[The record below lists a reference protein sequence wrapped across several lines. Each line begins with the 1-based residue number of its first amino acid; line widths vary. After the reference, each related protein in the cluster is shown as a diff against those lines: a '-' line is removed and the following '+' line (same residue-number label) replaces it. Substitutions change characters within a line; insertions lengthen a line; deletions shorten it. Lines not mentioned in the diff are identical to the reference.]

1 MGGNITTIKE
11 RARELYKEY
20 LSEIHDM
27 SDMLDTSALMTLCL
41 IEALK
46 EMQQPGEAPGF
57 PKELGSDMW
66 TIYREKID
74 EKIKNGEIE

>member
-1 MGGNITTIKE
+1 MTIKE

-46 EMQQPGEAPGF
+46 EMQQPDEAPGF
-57 PKELGSDMW
+57 PKELGRDMW
-66 TIYREKID
+66 
-74 EKIKNGEIE
+74 